1 MKSKNKTSVWGE
13 GKKVTVVLDGIDWM
27 YEVGDAADGN
37 TVYPDADC
45 LKKYSHCW
53 EGCGIV
59 ECELVF
65 KKWIIEHDWDR
76 MAKNTKT
83 YSAKELKE
91 NSDILQ
97 LEAAKKHLEYLE
109 EKVYKQKHKVV
120 ELKVNLKKKG
130 KK

>member
-59 ECELVF
+59 ECELVLRNGSLST
-65 KKWIIEHDWDR
+65 IGIEWLR
-76 MAKNTKT
+76 ILKLIPLKN
-83 YSAKELKE
+83 
-91 NSDILQ
+91 
-97 LEAAKKHLEYLE
+97 
-109 EKVYKQKHKVV
+109 
-120 ELKVNLKKKG
+120 
-130 KK
+130 